1 MSEDRFYYCDL
12 RDNECYL
19 KEKCKRWTHLSRNK
33 NMSARLYNICTTPL
47 KKMFLKDDEVKEE
60 VKEETKEIEEKEELN
75 NE

>member
-12 RDNECYL
+12 RDHDCYL

-60 VKEETKEIEEKEELN
+60 IKKIDEKEELN